1 MKLIFNAMLTVILFA
16 AGGYE
21 PSVAYFSRSRSVSV
35 ASPDRQNYFVVDPD
49 VWKYA
54 RPDLADLRI
63 YDGPSQVPYM
73 LVKQSGGSSNQEASA
88 KVLNL
93 GSVGDHTELDLDVG
107 GLQEYE
113 RVRLELDAKNF
124 INAAHVQG
132 RRAPN
137 DHSGSEL
144 GVSTLYDFTAE
155 GLGSNFTLKFPPAS
169 FPYLHVRLSPGIR
182 PPQVKHAYISSFS
195 ETKAAWTPAGD
206 CKSVAGGAKESI
218 FECSP
223 PVGVPLER
231 LTFELPASAVNF
243 NRTVVVSDEAGR
255 ELERSAIS
263 RVRMN
268 RAGQTVVSEDL
279 AVDLYPRVGNK
290 LRVGIENGD
299 DPPLPIQQVRALSLQ
314 RRVYFDPEGKS
325 AVQLYYGDSKLEP
338 PSYEFA
344 KLFQQSP
351 DAAVSQ
357 PGPPEANAQFT
368 GRPDERPW
376 SERHQ
381 GVLWAAMVAAVAL
394 LGGLALRGLK
404 NGSAA

>member
-1 MKLIFNAMLTVILFA
+1 MKFILNAILTVLLFA

-49 VWKYA
+49 VWKFA
-54 RPDLADLRI
+54 RPDLVDLRI
-63 YDGPSQVPYM
+63 YDGQSQVPYM

-93 GSVGDHTELDLDVG
+93 GSVGDHTEFDLDVG

-113 RVRLELDAKNF
+113 RVRLEVDAKNF
-124 INAAHVQG
+124 INPARVQG
-132 RRAPN
+132 RRTAN
-137 DHSGSEL
+137 DHSGSDL
-144 GVSTLYDFTAE
+144 GNSTLYDFTAE
-155 GLGSNFTLKFPPAS
+155 GLGSNFTLKFPAAS
-169 FPYLHVRLSPGIR
+169 FPYLHVRLSSGIK
-182 PPQVKHAYISSFS
+182 PSQVKHAYISSFS

-206 CKSVAGGAKESI
+206 CKPVTGGAKESA
-218 FECSP
+218 FECSVSP
-223 PVGVPLER
+223 GVPLDR
-231 LTFELPASAVNF
+231 LTFELTASAVNF
-243 NRTVVVSDEAGR
+243 NRTVIVSDEQGR
-255 ELERSAIS
+255 EGERSAIS
-263 RVRMN
+263 RVRIN

-279 AVDLYPRVGNK
+279 AFDLYPREGNK
-290 LRVGIENGD
+290 VRVAVENGD
-299 DPPLPIQQVRALSLQ
+299 DPPLPIQEVRALSFQ
-314 RRVYFDPEGKS
+314 RRVYFDPKGKS
-325 AVQLYYGDSKLEP
+325 ALQIYYGDSKLEA
-338 PSYEFA
+338 PSYDYA
-344 KLFQQSP
+344 KFFQQSP

-381 GVLWAAMVAAVAL
+381 AVLWAAMVAAVAL

-404 NGSAA
+404 SSSS